1 MPLNRFVPVVCLLV
15 ALASSRVVTAEDS
28 KDRHVIVI
36 CVDGLPAY
44 LFEDRNASLPAIRS
58 LAAKGVRAQGMTV
71 ANPSVTW
78 PNHTTLTTGVWPEK
92 HGVLFNGL
100 LERPGPGLPVKVNPR
115 KDKSELVHVPTI
127 YDVLHEQGLT
137 TAAINWPCTRNA
149 PAIADNFPDVPESL
163 DHTTPRLIDEMKES
177 GILTAEDIAN
187 FSKLSGPARDRI
199 WTQAACHV
207 IRKRKPNLVL
217 FHPLNVD
224 SIHHRY
230 GPQTPA
236 GYTAVAYADTL
247 VRNVVDA
254 IDAAGIRD
262 RTTILV
268 VSDHGFMAIP
278 KTLQPNVV
286 LWQEGLQTVEGGQV
300 TAARAQ
306 VIPEGGIGMVY
317 LTVPGKTKEDANRV
331 IELFRDREGIAGIIT
346 PDEFGKYGLPQP
358 QDYAQMAD
366 LILVAK
372 DGYGINA
379 TAVGDDYVITSE
391 TTLGTHGF
399 LSTNPKM
406 NATFIASGA
415 GVRRGQEIGL
425 VENIDVAPTI
435 AKLLGVTLKSA
446 DGKPIDQALGSGP
459 QSDTPRKSRGE

>member
-1 MPLNRFVPVVCLLV
+1 MPSARFGATCVLV
-15 ALASSRVVTAEDS
+15 ALVTSGAVAAEDS
-28 KDRHVIVI
+28 KDRHVVVI

-44 LFEDRNASLPAIRS
+44 LFDDRIASLPTIRS
-58 LAAKGVRAQGMTV
+58 LAAHGVRAQGMSV
-71 ANPSVTW
+71 SNPSVTW
-78 PNHTTLTTGVWPEK
+78 PNHTTLTTGVRPEK

-100 LERPGPGLPVKVNPR
+100 LERPGPGLPVKVNGR

-127 YDVLHEQGLT
+127 YDVLHEHGLT
-137 TAAINWPCTRNA
+137 TASINWPCTRNT

-163 DHTTPRLIDEMKES
+163 EHTTPRLIAELKEAQ
-177 GILTAEDIAN
+177 ILTDEDIAT

-224 SIHHRY
+224 SVHHRY

-254 IDAAGIRD
+254 VDAAGIREQ
-262 RTTILV
+262 TTILV

-278 KTLQPNVV
+278 RTLQPNVV
-286 LWQEGLQTVEGGQV
+286 LRQEGLLTVEGGQV
-300 TAARAQ
+300 TAARVQ
-306 VIPEGGIGMVY
+306 VVPEGGIGMVY

-331 IELFRDREGIAGIIT
+331 IELFRDREGIAGIIS

-379 TAVGDDYVITSE
+379 IAVGDDYVITSD

-415 GVRRGQEIGL
+415 GIRTGQEIG
-425 VENIDVAPTI
+425 VIENIDVAPTI

-446 DGKPIDQALGSGP
+446 DGKPIDQAL
-459 QSDTPRKSRGE
+459 RERGAK